1 MRQYKLQNAPYD
13 AGYAASE
20 SPSDWWSTIF
30 DGGNQLQRLATKLFS
45 VSPHS
50 ASCERQFS
58 SLGWFFGKRR
68 QRLNLETVESLGKV
82 HRYILSNTGKEL
94 NHANTND
101 KYDEDYINNLVNI
114 VTINNEEEYDDLP
127 DDSDLIDDEESDD
140 DIMSQNTGATAQLH
154 IENTVNLLPWVVID
168 LTFISQDVQHFDE
181 SDDDD
186 ESDFDVTDLIENENE

>member
-1 MRQYKLQNAPYD
+1 LP
-13 AGYAASE
+13 G
-20 SPSDWWSTIF
+20 DWWSTIF
-30 DGGNQLQRLATKLFS
+30 DGGNQLQCLATKLFS

-58 SLGWFFGKRR
+58 SLGWFFGKHR

-82 HRYILSNTGKEL
+82 HRYILSNTEKEL
-94 NHANTND
+94 NHANTNND
-101 KYDEDYINNLVNI
+101 TYDEDYINNLVNI
-114 VTINNEEEYDDLP
+114 ATINNEEEYDNLP

-154 IENTVNLLPWVVID
+154 IEDTVNLLPWVVID
-168 LTFISQDVQHFDE
+168 PTFIPQDVQHFDE